1 MLLENQQ
8 DMEKQHNTEEFSVL
22 LQTHEHLKQMEMAL
36 GKLVGSVIIR

>member
-1 MLLENQQ
+1 
-8 DMEKQHNTEEFSVL
+8 